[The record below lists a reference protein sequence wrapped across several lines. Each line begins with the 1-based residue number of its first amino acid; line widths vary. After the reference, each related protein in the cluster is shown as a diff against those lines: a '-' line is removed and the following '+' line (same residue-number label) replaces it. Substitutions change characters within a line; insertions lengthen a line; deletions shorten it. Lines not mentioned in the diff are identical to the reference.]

1 MVTILM
7 HASPFY
13 AKVAWYIGVG
23 GFFLFFVYKFRINQA
38 RHNAI
43 SQRRLLDKINLKE
56 KLSQEDY
63 DLLGAILCALSSGKE
78 RINYMFIFALSA
90 LALLFAIYIDLFK

>member
-7 HASPFY
+7 HANPFY

-63 DLLGAILCALSSGKE
+63 DLLGAILCALSSRKE

-90 LALLFAIYIDLFK
+90 LALLFAIYIDFFK